1 MINTYEEAIDWIH
14 SRLRLGIKP
23 GLKRM
28 EWMMEKLGHPE
39 EESTY
44 IHVGGTNGKGS
55 TVTYLRAILQEAGYS
70 VGTFTSPYFE
80 QFNERISVNGMPI
93 PDQDLVGLVNV
104 IKPLA
109 EELEEAEWGSPTEFE
124 VITAM
129 AIYYFSKVN
138 PQDIVIMEVGLG
150 GRFDSTNIIHPIAS
164 AITSIGFDH
173 MQILG
178 DTLDKIAFEKAGII
192 KKGAPIFSNVHQ
204 EEAKRVI
211 EEQAA
216 EREGILYQNPIH
228 FRMVNHHST
237 EEGEIFSV
245 ETPWGSFNNLAISM
259 LGKHQAENAALASA
273 ILLYIIKALSF
284 EITGEQLMEG
294 LKKAFWPGRM
304 ERLSKEPLVYVDGAH
319 NIEGL
324 LSLKDTLENRFASTS
339 KKIIF
344 TALKDKDLR
353 GMIEIL
359 DQMDAEL
366 YFTEFDFPRASTA
379 AELYEISRSASKHYN
394 NDWTELI
401 QQVAGNAGEKDMVV
415 ITGSLYFLSNVKPI
429 YLKFSK
435 NKNN

>member
-1 MINTYEEAIDWIH
+1 MINTYEAAIEWIH

-39 EESTY
+39 NKSAY

-55 TVTYLRAILQEAGYS
+55 TVAYLRAVLQEADYS

-80 QFNERISVNGMPI
+80 QFNERISVNGIPI
-93 PDQDLVGLVNV
+93 PDQDLIKLVNI

-109 EELEEAEWGSPTEFE
+109 EELEDTEWGSPTEFE

-129 AIYYFSKVN
+129 AIYYFSEIN

-150 GRFDSTNIIHPIAS
+150 GRFDSTNVIHPIAS

-178 DTLDKIAFEKAGII
+178 DTLDKITFEKAGII

-204 EEAKRVI
+204 EDAKRVI
-211 EEQAA
+211 QEQAG

-228 FRMVNHHST
+228 FRMVDHHSN
-237 EEGEIFSV
+237 EEGETFSL
-245 ETPWGSFNNLAISM
+245 ETAWGSLKNLEISM
-259 LGKHQAENAALASA
+259 LGKHQAENAALASE
-273 ILLYIIKALSF
+273 ILLYLSNSLSY
-284 EITGEQLMEG
+284 EITEEHLREG

-304 ERLSKEPLVYVDGAH
+304 ERLSKKPLVYVDGAH

-324 LSLKDTLENRFASTS
+324 LSLKDTLENRFASSS
-339 KKIIF
+339 KKVIF

-359 DQMDAEL
+359 DEMDAEL

-379 AELYEISRSASKHYN
+379 AELYEISRSASKHFSEN
-394 NDWTELI
+394 WKELI
-401 QQVAGNAGEKDMVV
+401 PQAAENAGENEIIV
-415 ITGSLYFLSNVKPI
+415 ITGSLYFLSNVKPF